1 MTICKLH
8 CYILILSGLLA
19 SGFELRSGELLQTEK
34 IIPAEVP
41 AWTQARVT
49 GSIPANWKVATVRNS
64 EFTCSSA
71 TENGSPV
78 FLCELKKGLAYFI
91 IPAPEIRTA
100 QPIEFF
106 ITMERPPEWNN
117 ETILS
122 VKGGKE
128 EPSVWGG
135 GFLEG
140 IRLEYAPGV
149 RTWKATV
156 NAPDW
161 RGDSRYWLLLELS
174 DPGIYKIY
182 SVGTRALPGN
192 KPYYAIRP
200 AEEKTVNLIRNS
212 RFPLG
217 LPCGWST
224 GTVHRNSLRVS
235 KERGPSGERFL
246 ILETDVPETPL
257 NSEAFNP
264 ADFGKINYVS
274 FSYRAKGKW
283 HARVFTGEGSSYR
296 MKNVDLPPSG
306 EWKRIMLAYRPC
318 GNARGHVLQIRGH
331 GRFELDAVRANDTPD
346 PAYRAQNQAEVAL
359 AVPENADAAY
369 SRILFDDE
377 PAKVRYLLTGE
388 TEGVRIRFRAV
399 NLYGETFE
407 LGSAAAASGMIDFSP
422 ALKQRPFGQFR
433 IEAVAEKEDRA
444 ISPVNELVVTR
455 IARPLFWNRDAP
467 ESFFGAIVRLDRSLL
482 SMKAAGVNHVR
493 FHDHGGLPLVGWL
506 WTEPEP
512 GKWNFSDP
520 EIARYRSLKLWILG
534 EFATTPLWASREAK
548 NKKLSLDYRSK
559 WLLPADL
566 HQFETYVSK
575 VVSHYRESIRDWG
588 VGNEPWGGFFYD
600 HYKNGSFV
608 RGDQNRNFAAYQKS
622 AFHAAKRSD
631 PDITVAGINATIRNG
646 KWASEL
652 YRRGAGSNCDAVE
665 QHLYSSTWNGFPGDT
680 VERGTRAAL
689 GGVKWNKPLWNT
701 EGHGC
706 TSGNLGYPAEPQLG
720 LHLHSI
726 PWINRFDFIADADR
740 QMRYLIS
747 NLACGMKRIYLYS
760 GNSGKYVGIMKPAAF
775 CALEQTDGFPSPQ
788 LAAHSALARR
798 IDGRTFREVF
808 EPAPGVWC
816 YLFESESG
824 TTAVI
829 IPRRSA
835 RDMEL
840 SCGLQGASASDLFGN
855 PLSLPMRSGDT
866 LRYMEA
872 PVPAKMLKKSLSM
885 QRAPDDV
892 HPESGRKSDNPICPG
907 RL

>member
-174 DPGIYKIY
+174 DPGMYKIY

-631 PDITVAGINATIRNG
+631 PDVTVAGINATIRNG

-652 YRRGAGSNCDAVE
+652 YRRGADSNCDAVE
-665 QHLYSSTWNGFPGDT
+665 QHLYSSAWNGFPGDT

-872 PVPAKMLKKSLSM
+872 PVPAKMLKKSLSV

-892 HPESGRKSDNPICPG
+892 HPESGTEK
-907 RL
+907 